1 MKRISL
7 LFLAFLSSVMF
18 NVVQAQCLPCV
29 PPNPDDYKDPQ
40 SGKYLNGFYPPSDTA
55 YIGQAYDQEIKIVFP
70 FDTTSGPVTTRFT
83 EFRIDSIRDV
93 PPGLNLVLD
102 DSDMVYFPLSTT
114 KPAVA
119 CAHACGT
126 PTTAN
131 NVSDSVKVYL
141 YAKTQIGLNGNAQ
154 AKYHLRV
161 MSAVSK
167 QKAWELGL
175 KYEVY
180 PNPTREQATLHY
192 AVDRV
197 TNVTVSMIDL
207 TGKVLNY
214 QHFPAQT
221 PGDYYLPLIHQPLPN
236 GIYFIKIKTDEGE
249 ISHKLVIQE

>member
-7 LFLAFLSSVMF
+7 LLLAFISSIMLNF
-18 NVVQAQCLPCV
+18 VQAQCLPCL
-29 PPNPDDYKDPQ
+29 PPNPDDYKDPIT
-40 SGKYLNGFYPPSDTA
+40 GKYINGFYPPSDTA
-55 YIGQAYDQEIKIVFP
+55 YVGQAFDQEIKIVFP
-70 FDTTSGPVTTRFT
+70 FETTSGPITRFT
-83 EFRIDSIRDV
+83 EFRIDSIRDI
-93 PPGLNLVLD
+93 PDGLTLTLD
-102 DSDMVYFPLSTT
+102 DSDSVYYPLSTS

-119 CAHACGT
+119 CAHVCGT

-131 NVSDSVKVYL
+131 NVTDSVKVYL
-141 YAKTQIGLNGNAQ
+141 FAKTQIGFNGSAQ

-161 MSAVSK
+161 LPAVSK
-167 QKAWELGL
+167 QKAWSLGL

-180 PNPTREQATLHY
+180 PNPTRSQATLHY

-197 TNVTVSMIDL
+197 TNVTVSMLDL

-214 QHFPAQT
+214 QYFPART

-236 GIYFIKIKTDEGE
+236 GIYFVKIKTDEGE